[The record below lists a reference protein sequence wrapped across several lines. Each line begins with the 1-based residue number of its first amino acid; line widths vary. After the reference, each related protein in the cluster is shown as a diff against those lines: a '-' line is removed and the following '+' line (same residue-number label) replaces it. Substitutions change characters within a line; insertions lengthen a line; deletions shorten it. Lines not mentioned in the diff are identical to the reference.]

1 MLKKTQIK
9 HKLKKAVL
17 ISTALFIVPQ
27 GYVVVTEQ
35 LGSQGFM

>member
-17 ISTALFIVPQ
+17 ISTALFFERT
-27 GYVVVTEQ
+27 YVR
-35 LGSQGFM
+35 